1 MSNLE
6 ETEKIIDLI
15 PKPCKSNNEVI
26 YLEKYWF
33 NKNID
38 FEEGSDVDGK
48 AKLLINY
55 YNKFLHVKESME
67 YFKRCIDTLTNVLP
81 EDMYIKSSNGVIYYI
96 QRKVSDKKL
105 IPYISECECCQE
117 ENNDR

>member
-48 AKLLINY
+48 AELLINY

-117 ENNDR
+117 EK